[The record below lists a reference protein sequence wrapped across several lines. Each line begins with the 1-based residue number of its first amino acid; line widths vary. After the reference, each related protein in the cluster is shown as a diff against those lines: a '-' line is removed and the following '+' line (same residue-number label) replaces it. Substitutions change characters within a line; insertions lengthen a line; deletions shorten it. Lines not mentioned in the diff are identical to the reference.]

1 MRWIRLISGLFLIV
15 GSWQMRDVWLGLAA
29 GILLFQAITNTG
41 CCATGACSMPSSRE
55 QSTRKQAEPMPESIE

>member
-41 CCATGACSMPSSRE
+41 CCATGACPMPSSRE
-55 QSTRKQAEPMPESIE
+55 QPIQKQAEPMPESIE

>member
-1 MRWIRLISGLFLIV
+1 MRWIRLISGLFLIM

-41 CCATGACSMPSSRE
+41 CCATGACPMPSSRE